1 MSGDPRGLYRAEAPL
16 LRDMYAAMRTGVMRP
31 AVLVE
36 YDRLAFTHP
45 AETHAHHLRYA
56 PAQRP
61 CPAHDLFSPDAPM
74 VVANDRDVE
83 ILEVKFDSYFPSHI
97 RALLSDITGE
107 RCAISKY
114 VMCRR
119 YQPL

>member
-1 MSGDPRGLYRAEAPL
+1 
-16 LRDMYAAMRTGVMRP
+16 MRTGVMRP

-45 AETHAHHLRYA
+45 AETTRITFDMRLRSGLSG
-56 PAQRP
+56 
-61 CPAHDLFSPDAPM
+61 HDLFSPDAPM
-74 VVANDRDVE
+74 VAVHDREVE

-97 RALLSDITGE
+97 RALLSGIASE